1 VSFSSSAGFVFPF
14 WSFAVL
20 CVFEDLIY
28 VWSSNFFGL
37 GFVCLF
43 VCFVGDGRKVR
54 DVVRSAFLLA
64 VLLGMRRRRRS
75 LESLERVSGE
85 EEEGSREEGGGGRR
99 IAVDTANKRKNGDFW
114 MRCLP
119 QFVGSG
125 LCLTICTVP
134 RL

>member
-1 VSFSSSAGFVFPF
+1 
-14 WSFAVL
+14 
-20 CVFEDLIY
+20 
-28 VWSSNFFGL
+28 
-37 GFVCLF
+37 LF
-43 VCFVGDGRKVR
+43 VLWGDGRKVR

-85 EEEGSREEGGGGRR
+85 EEGSREGGGGKR
-99 IAVDTANKRKNGDFW
+99 IAVDTASKRKNGDFW